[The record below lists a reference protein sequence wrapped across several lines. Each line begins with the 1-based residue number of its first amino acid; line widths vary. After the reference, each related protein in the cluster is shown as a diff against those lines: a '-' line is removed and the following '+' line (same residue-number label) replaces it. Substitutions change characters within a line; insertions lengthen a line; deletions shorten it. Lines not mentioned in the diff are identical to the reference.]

1 MNKLYVKL
9 FYLSI
14 LLFFFSCSP
23 AKRIEKRKSADL
35 KDIIE
40 EKTDKSVLENYS
52 LEKMRIEIKADR
64 NFNFNGKL
72 YISNNEFMFLTLQ
85 YLGFEVARVLITQD
99 SIKYV
104 NRIDRKYLFKSY
116 KDFENLFFKNVNY
129 NLIHNILVNGL
140 FIPDGIKP
148 NKIFYY
154 MKLEED
160 KIIFEP
166 AISKGKNLRVQY
178 KQNLYIEKINYQ
190 DNINMIFL
198 LTEIFSNKSN
208 LLETIKSDLVIKND
222 KYSINVNTGKIENKV
237 INMPEVVVNNKYT
250 EIKIQ

>member
-1 MNKLYVKL
+1 MNNPINYCLQ
-9 FYLSI
+9 
-14 LLFFFSCSP
+14 
-23 AKRIEKRKSADL
+23 RI
-35 KDIIE
+35 
-40 EKTDKSVLENYS
+40 
-52 LEKMRIEIKADR
+52 
-64 NFNFNGKL
+64 
-72 YISNNEFMFLTLQ
+72 
-85 YLGFEVARVLITQD
+85 
-99 SIKYV
+99 
-104 NRIDRKYLFKSY
+104 
-116 KDFENLFFKNVNY
+116 KN
-129 NLIHNILVNGL
+129 
-140 FIPDGIKP
+140 
-148 NKIFYY
+148 
-154 MKLEED
+154 EED